1 MTRSAF
7 WLLCAGLAL
16 GGAADARAEP
26 LEQALRRL
34 PDAGWRSATPGLVR
48 EHAIDEISG
57 LAGSRRDPSRLWA
70 INDSDNGA
78 LLHLVDGS
86 GRLAGSWTVDGAE
99 NYDWEDLAA
108 FVDGG
113 QPWLLIADT
122 GDNGGLR
129 AAIDLVAVRE
139 PDVAAPPASVP
150 VAWKLRVTWPDG
162 PRDCE
167 AVAVDVAAREILLIA
182 KKRVP
187 AQVFRVPLPTVDQ
200 TGTIRAVAEP
210 IAIIPG
216 IPQPTE
222 QDLAAAP
229 AGLRYMSQVTAADLS
244 PDGRSLLLLTYRE
257 AYLMTRRAGEPW
269 RDALLREPQRLRMPP
284 LVQAE
289 AIAFDRDGRAIWI
302 GTEKLPAPL
311 IHLVPR

>member
-1 MTRSAF
+1 MIRRA
-7 WLLCAGLAL
+7 LVLLAL
-16 GGAADARAEP
+16 ASTAATAGAVEP

-34 PDAGWRSATPGLVR
+34 PDAPWKASTPGLVTER
-48 EHAIDEISG
+48 AIDEISG
-57 LAGSRRDPSRLWA
+57 LAGSRRDASRLWA
-70 INDSDNGA
+70 VNDSDNGA
-78 LLHLVDGS
+78 LLHLMDGS
-86 GRLAGSWTVDGAE
+86 GHLQGSWPVDGAE

-108 FVDGG
+108 FTDGG
-113 QPWLLIADT
+113 EAWLLVADT

-129 AAIDLVAVRE
+129 ASIDLVALRE
-139 PDVAAPPASVP
+139 PDPAASPAAVP

-167 AVAVDVAAREILLIA
+167 ALAVDVVAREILLVA

-187 AQVFRVPLPTVDQ
+187 AQVFRVPLPAPGAA
-200 TGTIRAVAEP
+200 GTTRVVAEP
-210 IAIIPG
+210 VAIIPG

-222 QDLAAAP
+222 QDLASAP
-229 AGLRYMSQVTAADLS
+229 PGLRYMSQITAADLS
-244 PDGRSLLLLTYRE
+244 PDGTTLLLLTYRE
-257 AYLMTRRAGEPW
+257 AYLMTRRAGEAW
-269 RDALLREPQRLRMPP
+269 RDALQREPKRLRMPP

-289 AIAFDRDGRAIWI
+289 AIAFDRDARSIWI

>member
-1 MTRSAF
+1 MTRSTI
-7 WLLCAGLAL
+7 LLVGALLAAGA
-16 GGAADARAEP
+16 GAAAAEP

-34 PDAGWRSATPGLVR
+34 PDADWRAATTGLVR
-48 EHAIDEISG
+48 EPAIDEISG
-57 LAGSRRDPSRLWA
+57 LAGSRRDAARLWA

-86 GRLAGSWTVDGAE
+86 GKLVGSWPVDGAE

-108 FVDGG
+108 YVDGD

-129 AAIDLVAVRE
+129 AAIDLVAVHE
-139 PDVAAPPASVP
+139 PDPAAPPAPVP

-167 AVAVDVAAREILLIA
+167 AVAVDVVAREILLVA

-187 AQVFRVPLPTVDQ
+187 AQVFRVPLPPPGQSGTV
-200 TGTIRAVAEP
+200 RAVAEP

-229 AGLRYMSQVTAADLS
+229 PGLRYMSQVTAADLS
-244 PDGRSLLLLTYRE
+244 PDGRQLLLLTYRE
-257 AYLMTRRAGEPW
+257 AYVLSRRAGEAW
-269 RDALLREPQRLRMPP
+269 RDALLREPRRLRMPP

-289 AIAFDRDGRAIWI
+289 AIAFDRDARAIWI

-311 IHLVPR
+311 VHLVPR